1 LLAVVNMSSPPP
13 LDVLKISGSGGLTLD
28 ALEVVFDMLN
38 VEEEGGGKAKDDRD
52 AEGGGIVAGAGVLI
66 SFVGVDAKI
75 DNGSSSNTC

>member
-1 LLAVVNMSSPPP
+1 M
-13 LDVLKISGSGGLTLD
+13 D
-28 ALEVVFDMLN
+28 ALEVVFDMLD